1 MLRIPARTVKRTAS
15 YSENPVCQGKE
26 WFEDFFLIEASAA
39 RQAVGKC
46 REGPLWSSLG
56 YVGNGSLLSTY
67 PDLSIGTRM
76 RPRPSMCVDFKPPI
90 IFVPLKSL
98 FTISSLTEP
107 KTPMKRTASWY

>member
-90 IFVPLKSL
+90 IFVPLRRDPEKGHSVV
-98 FTISSLTEP
+98 P
-107 KTPMKRTASWY
+107 KWNGKLPLSRQ